1 MATRNRPHASFGIG
15 AEQLLR
21 MGELGPSLP
30 AEQAVDRK
38 ISLDVVDEDQIG
50 VLARKPGLLHN
61 RGNHLLGAALDDALC
76 EPYKDLDAILAE
88 ADLIIIGAS
97 NRLDMERGTYARRST
112 SCASLIQTPSPRPSS
127 KSSRALCK
135 SIATAGL
142 PSSNLAWDCSTVS

>member
-1 MATRNRPHASFGIG
+1 
-15 AEQLLR
+15 
-21 MGELGPSLP
+21 MGELGPSPPL
-30 AEQAVDRK
+30 EQAVDRE

-50 VLARKPGLLHN
+50 VLARKPGLLHD
-61 RGNHLLGAALDDALC
+61 RGSHLLGAALNDALC

-97 NRLDMERGTYARRST
+97 NGLDMERGTYARRST

-127 KSSRALCK
+127 KSLRALCK

>member
-1 MATRNRPHASFGIG
+1 
-15 AEQLLR
+15 
-21 MGELGPSLP
+21 MGELGPSP
-30 AEQAVDRK
+30 PPEQAVDRE

-50 VLARKPGLLHN
+50 VLARKPGLLHD
-61 RGNHLLGAALDDALC
+61 RGSNLLGTTLNDALC

>member
-1 MATRNRPHASFGIG
+1 
-15 AEQLLR
+15 
-21 MGELGPSLP
+21 MGELGPSP
-30 AEQAVDRK
+30 PPEQAVDRE

-50 VLARKPGLLHN
+50 VLARKPGLLHD
-61 RGNHLLGAALDDALC
+61 RGSHLLGTTLNDALC

-97 NRLDMERGTYARRST
+97 NGLDMERGTYARRST

-142 PSSNLAWDCSTVS
+142 LSSNLAWDCSTVS

>member
-1 MATRNRPHASFGIG
+1 
-15 AEQLLR
+15 
-21 MGELGPSLP
+21 MGELGLSLP
-30 AEQAVDRK
+30 AEQAVDRE
-38 ISLDVVDEDQIG
+38 ISLDVVGEDQIG
-50 VLARKPGLLHN
+50 VLARRPGLLHDG
-61 RGNHLLGAALDDALC
+61 GNHLLSAALDDALC

-97 NRLDMERGTYARRST
+97 NGLDMERGTYARRST

-142 PSSNLAWDCSTVS
+142 PSSNLAWDLSLIHI